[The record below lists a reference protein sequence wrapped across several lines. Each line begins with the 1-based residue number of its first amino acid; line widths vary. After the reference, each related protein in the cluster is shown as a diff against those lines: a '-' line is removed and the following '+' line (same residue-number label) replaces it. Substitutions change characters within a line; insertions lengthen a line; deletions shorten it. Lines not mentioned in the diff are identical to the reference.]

1 MTLELEDRL
10 WAQLEAAAEREARR
24 GRVRRRSAATR
35 ARLTLRGAAS
45 AGAVA
50 VALVAALAVV
60 VSLPHP
66 PEKTQWQVGQ
76 FHLEG
81 RDLGA
86 GASAFGSLWTY
97 DARSAAVLRVDP
109 RTHRVLARNALRT
122 TLPSVAVAAGAGAVW
137 AAPVERITH
146 SSAPAAH
153 PSPVTLVRID
163 PSTNRV
169 AARVTL
175 RAADGSA
182 VRPVDVV
189 ARPGVVWAW
198 GRTGALR
205 VDPARN
211 RVTAA
216 IRLPDETITGF
227 VATDA
232 SVSVLTDLGRLVS
245 FDARTGARLSAET
258 VPVAGGSGQ
267 KLVAVGGGVVVYT
280 QGGSIESI
288 DPVSGRVRW
297 TAQVES
303 RPRDVAATDRRLW
316 ILLSTPGREQV
327 RELDP
332 ATGHTIAR
340 VTLPADDARSISTA
354 GAGLLVTTERGG
366 VLTVRRR

>member
-24 GRVRRRSAATR
+24 GRLRRRGAATR

-50 VALVAALAVV
+50 VALVAALAIV

-66 PEKTQWQVGQ
+66 PEKTQWRVGQ

-86 GASAFGSLWTY
+86 GVSAFGSLWTY
-97 DARSAAVLRVDP
+97 DAGSAAVLRVDP
-109 RTHRVLARNALRT
+109 RNIACS
-122 TLPSVAVAAGAGAVW
+122 PSTRCAQRAQRRRGRRRRRRMGRPAE
-137 AAPVERITH
+137 PITH
-146 SSAPAAH
+146 SPAPAAH

-163 PSTNRV
+163 PRTNRV

-175 RAADGSA
+175 RAADGST

-189 ARPGVVWAW
+189 ARPGAVWAW
-198 GRTGALR
+198 GRTTALR

-216 IRLPDETITGF
+216 IKLPGETITGF

-232 SVSVLTDLGRLVS
+232 SVSVLTDLGRLVT
-245 FDARTGARLSAET
+245 FDARTGARLSAES
-258 VPVAGGSGQ
+258 VPVGGGFGQ

-280 QGGSIESI
+280 HGGSIESI

-297 TAQVES
+297 TADVES
-303 RPRDVAATDRRLW
+303 RPRDVAATADRLW
-316 ILLSTPGREQV
+316 ILLSTPGREQIH
-327 RELDP
+327 ELDP

-340 VTLPADDARSISTA
+340 ITLPADDARSISAT